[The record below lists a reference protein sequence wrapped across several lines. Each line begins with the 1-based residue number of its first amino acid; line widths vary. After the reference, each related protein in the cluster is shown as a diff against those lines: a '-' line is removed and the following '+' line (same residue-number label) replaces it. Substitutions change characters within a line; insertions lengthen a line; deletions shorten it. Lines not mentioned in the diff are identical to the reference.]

1 MLMDFYFGIHSQRVR
16 LVCLNGSSTGRL
28 PMTVI
33 RGKKYGDDDA
43 ADDDSQKDDH
53 HRLQQGGHGRHG
65 IIHRLIAGFTD
76 CEILK
81 AKS

>member
-1 MLMDFYFGIHSQRVR
+1 
-16 LVCLNGSSTGRL
+16 
-28 PMTVI
+28 MTVI
-33 RGKKYGDDDA
+33 RGKTYGDDDA
-43 ADDDSQKDDH
+43 ADDDGQKGDH